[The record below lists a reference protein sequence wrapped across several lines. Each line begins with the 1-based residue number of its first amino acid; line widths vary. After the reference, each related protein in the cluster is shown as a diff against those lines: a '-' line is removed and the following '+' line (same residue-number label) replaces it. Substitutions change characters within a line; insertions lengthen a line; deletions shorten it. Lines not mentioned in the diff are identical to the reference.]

1 MEHTVASESVPSG
14 TSACLAGFVERFS
27 LPEAL
32 LRKNLPVFI
41 AALKEAGIDFV
52 MYEYEGGNDN
62 GCVQDATYYRYGKPG
77 EIPAEY
83 FRDVLEALV
92 EDCLE
97 VELVE
102 AAPPTKVVPWSHS
115 SGGLF
120 DTQVQISDL
129 AFELAAE
136 HFGDDA
142 TDHLL
147 GFMWYNGDVS
157 SDGMIGLNV
166 KTGKLALRGRES
178 AYTYRDEE
186 FSLDDALDGEGVP
199 VLSASTDRTYG
210 DEELQQKTSSELVNL
225 IRDGGVEWDQ
235 VDAALERVQQFSK
248 LDRIGD
254 VLAKDELRTIGTAFT
269 QAKESEP

>member
-1 MEHTVASESVPSG
+1 MENVTAPE
-14 TSACLAGFVERFS
+14 TAQEA
-27 LPEAL
+27 LPGILGMSPVDLREALTNIATTHSRTETL

-41 AALKEAGIDFV
+41 AALKEADIDFV
-52 MYEYEGGNDN
+52 MYEYEGGGDN

-142 TDHLL
+142 TDHVL
-147 GFMWYNGDVS
+147 GFMWYDGDVS

-186 FSLDDALDGEGVP
+186 FSP
-199 VLSASTDRTYG
+199 
-210 DEELQQKTSSELVNL
+210 
-225 IRDGGVEWDQ
+225 
-235 VDAALERVQQFSK
+235 
-248 LDRIGD
+248 D
-254 VLAKDELRTIGTAFT
+254 VLGGEEVA
-269 QAKESEP
+269 P

>member
-1 MEHTVASESVPSG
+1 MENVKAPETAQE
-14 TSACLAGFVERFS
+14 A
-27 LPEAL
+27 LPEILGMSSVDLREVITQIATTHSHTETL
-32 LRKNLPVFI
+32 LRKNLPGFL
-41 AALKEAGIDFV
+41 AALREAKIDFV

-97 VELVE
+97 VKLVE
-102 AAPPTKVVPWSHS
+102 AAPPTQTLSWLL
-115 SGGLF
+115 SGRTYSREGGRF
-120 DTQVQISDL
+120 EVCQYQTPDL
-129 AFELAAE
+129 AFEQAAE
-136 HFGDDA
+136 YFGDLA

-147 GFMWYNGDVS
+147 GHMWYDGDVS

-186 FSLDDALDGEGVP
+186 FSLDDALDGEEVAP
-199 VLSASTDRTYG
+199 
-210 DEELQQKTSSELVNL
+210 
-225 IRDGGVEWDQ
+225 
-235 VDAALERVQQFSK
+235 
-248 LDRIGD
+248 
-254 VLAKDELRTIGTAFT
+254 
-269 QAKESEP
+269 